1 MRAHVRGEQ
10 FGASDAAVAI
20 VRRFGDLAAGCASTG
35 GAISPAPMNSTFSAP
50 KSSNRLPARRTMAAA
65 RLTVCMPISVPAR
78 TFFATANERW
88 AAPLLEELE
97 TATGRAVDL
106 CARLGSFV
114 S

>member
-1 MRAHVRGEQ
+1 MV
-10 FGASDAAVAI
+10 
-20 VRRFGDLAAGCASTG
+20 
-35 GAISPAPMNSTFSAP
+35 
-50 KSSNRLPARRTMAAA
+50 AA